1 MLMRVGAVREARVEA
16 TLLTELLGHGIPG
29 RWVVTGG
36 GRRVAGGGRG
46 EAGVGRRVA
55 VVRRRVAGGGRRV
68 AGGGR
73 RVAETAGAR
82 TVRGQL
88 LTAAARPT

>member
-1 MLMRVGAVREARVEA
+1 MLLLLLLLMRVGAVREARVEA
-16 TLLTELLGHGIPG
+16 ALLTELLGHGIPAGGG
-29 RWVVTGG
+29 RRVAGGGRRVAGG

-46 EAGVGRRVA
+46 
-55 VVRRRVAGGGRRV
+55 V